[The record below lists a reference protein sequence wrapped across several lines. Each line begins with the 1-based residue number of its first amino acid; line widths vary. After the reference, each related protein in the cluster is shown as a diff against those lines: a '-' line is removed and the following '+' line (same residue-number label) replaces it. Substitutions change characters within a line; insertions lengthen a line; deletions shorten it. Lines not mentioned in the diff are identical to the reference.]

1 MGSVS
6 PPYYQHCYFPA
17 PAALRDFLEWRFISS
32 VSEFVMLQGWGSACR
47 DARRPSCLSRH
58 GAAPG
63 LLRQLPAP
71 KAKTKTTGTLPVW
84 RCFNKYERCLW
95 VSTSAKFL
103 PAEAQAGSAPG
114 HRCCA
119 LRCLCRLHLFPV
131 LHPRS
136 NPSDFIPHL
145 FLLSIIPFRTISCI
159 RNQGNSNQ
167 GISHSPS
174 PCLISDVAS
183 LTAPLP
189 L

>member
-1 MGSVS
+1 MLTD
-6 PPYYQHCYFPA
+6 
-17 PAALRDFLEWRFISS
+17 PAAF
-32 VSEFVMLQGWGSACR
+32 
-47 DARRPSCLSRH
+47 
-58 GAAPG
+58 PG
-63 LLRQLPAP
+63 MELLRGCSGSSLHP
-71 KAKTKTTGTLPVW
+71 KPRQKLLGLSQRADVSINMRGASGL
-84 RCFNKYERCLW
+84 
-95 VSTSAKFL
+95 STSAKFL
-103 PAEAQAGSAPG
+103 PAEAQAGSAPS

-131 LHPRS
+131 LHPSS